1 MTYDYESQYSKEE
14 SGGFFAGMLTGLA
27 VGVGIG
33 MLFAPRSGSEL
44 RQTIAQS
51 AGDFQRKANESYQ
64 QASEKVK
71 DVVDKGRDAV
81 SRGKESWQQGRNDI
95 GTTSTSSSPA
105 GTTL

>member
-1 MTYDYESQYSKEE
+1 MTYDYESQYSRED

-33 MLFAPRSGSEL
+33 MLFAPRSGAEL

-81 SRGKESWQQGRNDI
+81 SRGKESWQQGRSDI
-95 GTTSTSSSPA
+95 GSPSTSSPA